1 MKHVLFG
8 VGVLL
13 TVAAIGLWNAADNI
27 LQQQVGA
34 LFGIVA
40 AVLLSGST
48 IAYAIDKSHEEL
60 YSLIA
65 DRLPEQE
72 IYPIEEPHASS
83 KTPS

>member
-13 TVAAIGLWNAADNI
+13 TIAAIGLWNTADNI
-27 LQQQVGA
+27 LQQQVSA

-40 AVLLSGST
+40 AVLLSGAT
-48 IAYAIDKSHEEL
+48 ITYAIDKSHEEI

-65 DRLPEQE
+65 NKFPQQE
-72 IYPIEEPHASS
+72 IYPTEESHASS
-83 KTPS
+83 ETTN